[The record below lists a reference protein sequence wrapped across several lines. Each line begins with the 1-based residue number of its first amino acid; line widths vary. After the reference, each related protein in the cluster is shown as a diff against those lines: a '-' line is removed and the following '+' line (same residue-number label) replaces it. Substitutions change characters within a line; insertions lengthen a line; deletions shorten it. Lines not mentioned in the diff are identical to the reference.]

1 MGKDGK
7 RKRETDSEDAKKE
20 QATAGGSHYYA
31 FMADDDSVDGK
42 ELISLISRPN

>member
-31 FMADDDSVDGK
+31 EKSK
-42 ELISLISRPN
+42 RPQKKSKFEKFC